1 MQDILNFFKT
11 DDYVL
16 FSNILILILLVLF
29 IILLISNLRL
39 KSKYRKFIKKLGNGN
54 DIEADLTNYMNGVEK
69 VEKQNEQILQYC
81 QNLDDDMT
89 KCVQKIGI
97 YRYNAYQ
104 NTGSNLSFA
113 VSLLDENNSGV
124 VFNGIYSSEMSN
136 IYAKPVKNG
145 KSEYALSEEE
155 EESIK
160 RAINGK

>member
-1 MQDILNFFKT
+1 MQDILNFLKT

-16 FSNILILILLVLF
+16 FSNILIFVLLILF
-29 IILLISNLRL
+29 IIVLISNLRL
-39 KSKYRKFIKKLGNGN
+39 KSKYKKFIKKFGNEN
-54 DIEADLTNYMNGVEK
+54 DIETDLINYMNGVEK

-89 KCVQKIGI
+89 KCVQKIGV

-136 IYAKPVKNG
+136 IYAKPVENG

-155 EESIK
+155 EEAIK